1 MFAVCKVAMCPVNY
15 LKHVPHS
22 AIRSSEEESTE
33 MEEMDTCEPNW
44 CWFYLANIAKSEI
57 NK

>member
-1 MFAVCKVAMCPVNY
+1 MCPVNY